1 MLEGFTQGERWQRH
15 LGKRGLLGA
24 VLIFALALLWHFR
37 EVRMPIFILNSISG
51 QYLIAQIDFTFP
63 DKEVTAI
70 LKQEAIRDIGPIYRI
85 DAAELKQ
92 VRLQFES
99 ALIHDQEWRNQLQKS
114 TFEEL
119 TKGALRLEKVLK
131 QFRFTNARTFQKIK
145 ELKGSA
151 ANIYIFSP
159 QDSSQVVS
167 IPAKFW
173 EEMKR
178 QLFDQTG
185 YPEEAS
191 QYLIQQFQKQPWIFK
206 EDFAKERDL
215 QRLVQDKIPE
225 QYTLVEAG
233 TRIIAPEE
241 RVTEHHLA
249 MIQSMQEAVGKQR
262 NLLGWKRIMG
272 SLLFGV
278 LVTAVA
284 AAFLRI
290 RYRTIFY
297 SLQKLTLVVTIALLT
312 LLFAKT
318 TEYVI
323 LHYAPSY
330 SDLLRYPLFVPFAS
344 ILLCILIGSEVSL
357 FISACLAVLL
367 GIGLAVDDKQFL
379 VLNLFASLAAIL
391 WMRGLNKRRAVFT
404 VCGKIWLLSAA
415 VVLLF
420 SISRGT
426 VGSFVF
432 VQDLYD
438 IFLYLLFTAI
448 LVVGL
453 LPTLEDLFDVM
464 TNMTLMEY
472 MNPNHELLRRLSL
485 EAPGTYQHS
494 LIVGNL
500 AEAAARAI
508 NANGLFCR
516 VAALYHDIGKLFN
529 PHYFNENQNN
539 GFNIHQLLTPLESAH
554 VIIAHVAE
562 GEALARKKGL
572 LQSFIDIIREHHGT
586 QLVYC
591 FYRKQLEQGDPSQI
605 DEKQFRYAGP
615 KPYTKESAILMI
627 ADTVEA
633 ASRSL
638 EDLSET
644 AVTEMID
651 KLVTEKAVDGQL
663 SECQLTF
670 EELGLVKKAMAKAL
684 VIARHFRIKYPKA

>member
-1 MLEGFTQGERWQRH
+1 M
-15 LGKRGLLGA
+15 LGA
-24 VLIFALALLWHFR
+24 LLIFALALFWHFR

-63 DKEVTAI
+63 DKEATAI
-70 LKQEAIRDIGPIYRI
+70 LKQEAIRDIASIYRI
-85 DAAELKQ
+85 DPAELKQ
-92 VRLQFES
+92 VRLQFENS
-99 ALIHDQEWRNQLQKS
+99 LIHDQEWRDQLQKS

-145 ELKGSA
+145 ELRGNT

-159 QDSSQVVS
+159 KETSQPVS
-167 IPAKFW
+167 LPAKFW
-173 EEMKR
+173 EEVQK
-178 QLFDQTG
+178 QLFDQQG
-185 YPEEAS
+185 YLQEAS
-191 QYLIQQFQKQPWIFK
+191 QYLIHQFQKQQWTFK
-206 EDFAKERDL
+206 EDFAKERGL
-215 QRLVQDKIPE
+215 QRLMQDNIPE
-225 QYTLVEAG
+225 QYTLIEAG

-249 MIQSMQEAVGKQR
+249 MVQSMQEAVGKQR
-262 NLLGWKRIMG
+262 NLLGWKRVLG

-278 LVTAVA
+278 LVTAMG

-297 SLQKLTLVVTIALLT
+297 SLQKLTLVVTIVLLT
-312 LLFAKT
+312 LLLAKGI
-318 TEYVI
+318 EYVI

-357 FISACLAVLL
+357 FVSACLAVLL
-367 GIGLAVDDKQFL
+367 DIGLAVDDKQFL

-391 WMRGLNKRRAVFT
+391 CTRGLNKRRAVFT
-404 VCGKIWLLSAA
+404 VCGKVWLLSAA

-426 VGSFVF
+426 VGNFVF

-448 LVVGL
+448 FVVGL
-453 LPTLEDLFDVM
+453 LPTLEALFGVM
-464 TNMTLMEY
+464 TNMTLMEF
-472 MNPNHELLRRLSL
+472 MDPNHELLRRLSL

-529 PHYFNENQNN
+529 PHYFAENQQN

-554 VIIAHVAE
+554 VIIAHVTE
-562 GEALARKKGL
+562 GEALARKRGL
-572 LQSFIDIIREHHGT
+572 PQSFIDIIREHHGT

-591 FYRKQLEQGDPSQI
+591 FYCKQLEQEDASQLE
-605 DEKQFRYAGP
+605 EKQFRYPGP
-615 KPYTKESAILMI
+615 KPYTKESAILML

-644 AVTEMID
+644 TINDMID
-651 KLVTEKAVDGQL
+651 KLVTEKTTDGQL

-670 EELGLVKKAMAKAL
+670 EELALVKKAMMKAL
-684 VIARHFRIKYPKA
+684 VIARHLRIKYPKA